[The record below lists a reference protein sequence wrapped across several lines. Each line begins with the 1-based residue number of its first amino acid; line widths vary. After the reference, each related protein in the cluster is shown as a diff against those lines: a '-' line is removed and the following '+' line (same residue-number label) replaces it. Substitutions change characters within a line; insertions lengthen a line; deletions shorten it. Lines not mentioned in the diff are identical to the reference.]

1 MKLSEKELGVLANR
15 DIGPPQ
21 YVKNWRSLKVG

>member
-1 MKLSEKELGVLANR
+1 MKLLEEELGVLANR

-21 YVKNWRSLKVG
+21 YVKNWRRLKLG